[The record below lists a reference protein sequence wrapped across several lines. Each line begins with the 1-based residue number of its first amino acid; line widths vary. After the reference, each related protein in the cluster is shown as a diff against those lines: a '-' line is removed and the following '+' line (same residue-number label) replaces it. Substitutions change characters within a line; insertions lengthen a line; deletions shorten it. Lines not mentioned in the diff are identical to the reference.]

1 MSVAELQSTISR
13 LTAPQKRAVARYI
26 QRLTE
31 EESTA
36 RATKIG
42 RLLRSTDA
50 APKHTVEQ
58 IKALRKRPPAKA

>member
-31 EESTA
+31 EESAT
-36 RATKIG
+36 RAAKIG
-42 RLLRSTDA
+42 RLLRATDA
-50 APKHTVEQ
+50 APKYTVEQ
-58 IKALRKRPPAKA
+58 IKTLRRRPAAKA